1 MNRRYFGILP
11 LFASLLVLLLIAGC
25 GSDSTQRVTDPDG
38 DDPAIR
44 PIWYVDDSATG
55 DSSGRSWEN
64 AFVHPSVAMDSASA
78 GDQIWVADGYY
89 FGPGDRHDPVVAFKA
104 GVALY
109 GGFEGNET
117 DLSQRDQSDQA
128 TFDGGDTLYHVVTGA
143 DYALLHGISVKNGIA
158 MYTFTSSGMRGGGIY
173 CRNAKMRISNCNISS
188 NEAYYGGGI
197 YAEGDTVVID
207 SCTITENH
215 SHEVIV
221 GESAGGG
228 GINIHT
234 GRAVIDHCGIYDNSS
249 DNHGGGLLLFNSSA
263 DVSGSAI
270 ARNTITDLNPFGA
283 GAYVYNADA
292 LELRTEFVNCS
303 ISLNSAHRGA
313 GITAVQAKI
322 GFNDCTFNNNIVT
335 NAGSALHLSH
345 CSYLMEHCIVRNNG
359 ASALY
364 TLNPNGPTHARIF
377 NCFFLSNGNND
388 MLGGAIFQQGD
399 IVIDFCTI
407 AYNRAREG
415 AGIYSFRTSMVRLS
429 S

>member
-1 MNRRYFGILP
+1 M
-11 LFASLLVLLLIAGC
+11 LLLIAGC
-25 GSDSTQRVTDPDG
+25 GSDSTQSVTGPG
-38 DDPAIR
+38 DDPDSR

-55 DSSGRSWEN
+55 DGSGRSWEN

-104 GVALY
+104 GVTLY

-117 DLSQRDQSDQA
+117 DLSQRDERYQA

-143 DYALLHGISVKNGIA
+143 DDALLHGITVKSGRA
-158 MYTFTSSGMRGGGIY
+158 MYAHSNSGVRGGGIY
-173 CRNAKMRISNCNISS
+173 CRNAKMRISHCYISS

-207 SCTITENH
+207 SCTISGNH
-215 SHEVIV
+215 SHEVIGNV
-221 GESAGGG
+221 SAGGG

-234 GRAVIDHCGIYDNSS
+234 GRAVIDFCAIYNNSS

-270 ARNTITDLNPFGA
+270 SSNTITDLNPFGA

-303 ISLNSAHRGA
+303 ISQNSAHRGA
-313 GITAVQAKI
+313 GITAVQAKV
-322 GFNDCTFNNNIVT
+322 GFNDCTFNRNIAT

-345 CSYLMEHCIVRNNG
+345 CSYLM
-359 ASALY
+359 
-364 TLNPNGPTHARIF
+364 
-377 NCFFLSNGNND
+377 
-388 MLGGAIFQQGD
+388 
-399 IVIDFCTI
+399 
-407 AYNRAREG
+407 
-415 AGIYSFRTSMVRLS
+415 
-429 S
+429 